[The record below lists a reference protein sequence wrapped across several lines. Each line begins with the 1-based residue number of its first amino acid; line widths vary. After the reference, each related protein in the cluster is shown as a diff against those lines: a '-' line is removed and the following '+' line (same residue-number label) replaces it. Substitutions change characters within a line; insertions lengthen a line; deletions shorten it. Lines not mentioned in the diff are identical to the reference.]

1 MWRSIALLVV
11 LVISAFLLEPLG
23 FAAATFVLT
32 FGVARV
38 FGASWRASIVGGIL
52 QAAIWY
58 LVFGY
63 LLEVYLP
70 TGYLLKF

>member
-1 MWRSIALLVV
+1 MRRSIALLAV

-23 FAAATFVLT
+23 FPPATFVLT
-32 FGVARV
+32 GGVGRV
-38 FGASWRASIVGGIL
+38 FGASWRASIVGGAL
-52 QAAIWY
+52 QAAVWY

>member
-1 MWRSIALLVV
+1 MRRSVALLVV

-23 FAAATFVLT
+23 FALATFVLT
-32 FGVARV
+32 CGMARV
-38 FGASWRASIVGGIL
+38 FGASWRASIVGGAF
-52 QAAIWY
+52 QAAVWY